1 MCVLVCVQQTATD
14 TNGIPRIPVAG
25 RTAGSLS
32 VCCLLTGRK
41 GSNER
46 NRSFSSRSL
55 MAIYC
60 LELQNASHTA
70 SAVSIF

>member
-32 VCCLLTGRK
+32 VCCLLTGKKEEVMR
-41 GSNER
+41 GTGL
-46 NRSFSSRSL
+46 FL
-55 MAIYC
+55 
-60 LELQNASHTA
+60 HGH
-70 SAVSIF
+70 